1 MAIAKMLSIQ
11 MMLAP
16 TGPCEVTKIKIRKG
30 EINRKAIGYIY
41 GFVDGAL
48 QRNGADIADV
58 HVGPSVPYH
67 VLGLLFPCQER
78 TYMKFLMDHENDEQV
93 MLGKMTGG
101 QQFFDYNRHGAER
114 TPMGFARFITEDQV
128 S

>member
-48 QRNGADIADV
+48 HALA
-58 HVGPSVPYH
+58 
-67 VLGLLFPCQER
+67 VLCILQVNAN
-78 TYMKFLMDHENDEQV
+78 FL
-93 MLGKMTGG
+93 
-101 QQFFDYNRHGAER
+101 
-114 TPMGFARFITEDQV
+114 
-128 S
+128 